1 MLLSGLAVKNDR
13 NTTSRF
19 CLRRRLAEG
28 FADGD
33 ILSIA
38 VIGPIH
44 GFASCLSGCLIF
56 RRDTDW
62 SLIGLTAVEV
72 PLGGMMAGRELVLV
86 LRG

>member
-1 MLLSGLAVKNDR
+1 MTAVLLIGLGVRDDR
-13 NTTSRF
+13 GTTSRF
-19 CLRRRLAEG
+19 CLRQCLVEG
-28 FADGD
+28 CMDGD

-62 SLIGLTAVEV
+62 SLIGLTAVEA
-72 PLGGMMAGRELVLV
+72 PLGGMVVG
-86 LRG
+86 